1 MYLAKIIRAGVLL
14 AGLLVS
20 HGVSAQQ
27 PPAQQLKEV
36 QVGSNAFTLADPVPA
51 WVDPTPLPELTK
63 PQPIVIRLLE
73 SQLLVGP
80 TPITYVRRAMAIND
94 AASLTAAGR
103 FSIPFAPE
111 YERVQLHWIRIH
123 RAQEVLDRTS
133 NSNIR
138 FLQRE
143 QGLENGV
150 YSGQVTA
157 SILIDDLRV
166 GDTLDISF
174 STSGQNPVFGTRYF
188 GFALWDQSLPT
199 LHRRVVLN
207 HPIDRAVNWRMV
219 GDRASAAIVPSES
232 VRDGMRRIDFKQDDV
247 TEIVAESQTAPDFF
261 GHRFL
266 QFSEFASWSEVA
278 GWATTLFDAR
288 PSIGNDLRAVVDRIR
303 TQTSDQARVTSALEF
318 VQSQIRYFS
327 VSLGESS
334 HRPSPPDEVLRRR
347 YGDCKDKTL
356 LLITLLRELG
366 IDSSPA
372 LLQVGRRASLEK
384 TLPSP
389 QFFDHVIV
397 RVTVDGQSYFLDP
410 TRLGQHG
417 LLNRMGQ
424 SHGGVQVLLVNAA
437 ASELSSIAVA
447 NGDLVDDEIVERATL
462 TKLGDEG
469 QFELKRIL
477 TGVAAERTRV
487 MFEYSSR
494 DRILK
499 TFGDAME
506 RRYPGARLIGEPAIA
521 DDPVNNTLTI
531 GASYKIPKL
540 ATERDGNWL
549 VYFRTDNLQEVLTT
563 SASANRTTPLRIP
576 GYPFRGKYTLEIT
589 FPETVSEFIDPHAKT
604 VENKYFSGTVSESFR
619 GNIAKRVVELAT
631 LRTSIEPESYTA
643 YADDL
648 RSMNKAIG
656 GFVFVGKLAIKSGD
670 QAGPSGFEQ
679 RLKDLSQQTIK
690 KTTEAID
697 GGKLSGAD
705 LADAYCLRATSNA
718 ELDRNDEAIQ
728 DAGAGVR
735 LAPSST
741 SALTCRAEIY
751 FRTGQFDKSIAE
763 FSKAISLGATTPDAF
778 RDRGVSRLFAG
789 RLEEAAADLTKASEL
804 ADKETRL
811 YCDIWLVIAHGR
823 LGKPV
828 PADLA
833 KRAAAE
839 QRGEWP
845 RAALAMLVGAMT
857 PDDLIKTVDDKK
869 GDDRQMALAEGYF
882 FVGEHFLLAGD
893 RKAAQSYFSKTREL
907 GVIVYTE
914 HITAGLELARMKS
927 DDSAAAP
934 AASAP
939 RPTSQ

>member
-1 MYLAKIIRAGVLL
+1 MYLAKVIRASVLL
-14 AGLLVS
+14 VGLLGF
-20 HGVSAQQ
+20 HDVSAQQ
-27 PPAQQLKEV
+27 PPGQQLKEV
-36 QVGSNAFTLADPVPA
+36 QVGSNAFTLADPVPS
-51 WVDPTPLPELTK
+51 WVDPTALPELTK
-63 PQPIVIRLLE
+63 PQPIVIRLQE
-73 SQLLVGP
+73 SQILVGP
-80 TPITYVRRAMAIND
+80 TTINYVRRAMAIND

-123 RAQEVLDRTS
+123 RATEILDRTS

-166 GDTLDISF
+166 GDTLDIAF
-174 STSGQNPVFGTRYF
+174 STSGQNPVFGSKYF
-188 GFALWDQSLPT
+188 GSSLWDQSLPT
-199 LHRRVVLN
+199 LRRRVILN
-207 HPIDRAVNWRMV
+207 HPIDRAINWRMV
-219 GDRASAAIVPSES
+219 GDRTSTAIAPVES
-232 VRDGMRRIDFKQDDV
+232 VRDGMRRIDFTQDEV

-261 GHRFL
+261 SYRFL

-288 PSIGNDLRAVVDRIR
+288 PSIGNELLGVVDRIK
-303 TQTSDQARVTSALEF
+303 TQASDQARVTSALEF

-334 HRPSPPDEVLRRR
+334 HRPSAPDEVLRRR

-366 IDSSPA
+366 IDSGPA
-372 LLQVGRRASLEK
+372 LLQVGRRAGLER

-397 RVTVDGQSYFLDP
+397 RVTVDGQTYFLDP

-437 ASELSSIAVA
+437 TTDLSTIAVA
-447 NGDLVDDEIVERATL
+447 NNDLADDEIVERASL
-462 TKLGDEG
+462 MKLGDEG
-469 QFELKRIL
+469 EFELKRIL

-506 RRYPGARLIGEPAIA
+506 RRYPGARLVGEPTIS
-521 DDPVNNTLTI
+521 DDPANNMLTI
-531 GASYKIPKL
+531 GATYKIPKL

-549 VYFRTDNLQEVLTT
+549 VNFRTDNLLEVLTT

-576 GYPFRGKYTLEIT
+576 GYPFRGKYTFEIT
-589 FPETVSEFIDPHAKT
+589 FPENVSEFVDPRAQT
-604 VENKYFSGTVSESFR
+604 VENKYFSATVSESFR
-619 GNIAKRVVELAT
+619 GNIARKVVELAT
-631 LRTSIEPESYTA
+631 LRASIEPENYTA

-648 RSMNKAIG
+648 RSLNKAIG
-656 GFVFVGKLAIKSGD
+656 GLVFVGKLAIKSGD
-670 QAGPSGFEQ
+670 QAGQAGFEQ

-690 KTTEAID
+690 KTTEVID

-705 LADAYCLRATSNA
+705 LAQAYCLRATSNA
-718 ELDRNDEAIQ
+718 ELDRNEEAVQ
-728 DAGAGVR
+728 DASTGVR
-735 LAPSST
+735 LAPNATSS
-741 SALTCRAEIY
+741 LICRAEIY
-751 FRTGQFDKSIAE
+751 FRTGQFDKSIAD
-763 FSKAISLGATTPDAF
+763 FSKAISLGAATPDVF
-778 RDRGVSRLFAG
+778 RGRGVSRLFAG

-811 YCDIWLVIAHGR
+811 YCDIWLVIAQGR
-823 LGKPV
+823 LGRPV
-828 PADLA
+828 PAELA

-869 GDDRQMALAEGYF
+869 GDDRQMALAEGLF
-882 FVGEHFLLAGD
+882 FVGEHFLLVGD
-893 RKAAQSYFSKTREL
+893 RKAAQTYFNKTREL

-914 HITAGLELARMKS
+914 HIAAGLELARMKG
-927 DDSAAAP
+927 DDTAAAP
-934 AASAP
+934 STS